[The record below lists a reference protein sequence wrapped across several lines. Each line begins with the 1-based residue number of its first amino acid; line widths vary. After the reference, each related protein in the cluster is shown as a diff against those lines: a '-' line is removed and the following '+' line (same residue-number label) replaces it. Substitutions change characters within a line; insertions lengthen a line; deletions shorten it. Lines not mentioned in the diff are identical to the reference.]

1 MTPKQQ
7 SQNRKPSD
15 RTSPGVFLGKS
26 IVEAAK
32 MLLAAKRQPIRNP
45 DIAAALSAGGL
56 VLNSKEPANTI
67 GSVLGRRAN
76 DVGDIVKVGRGTWG
90 LREWYPGRSFGKKDA
105 PKGGNGGKPDENSKV
120 ASVAVAR
127 IPFMI
132 TQVQR
137 ARLRKLGR
145 TDEEIKEMTPDE
157 AHGILGGLPKVRHA
171 PRAPAPPSKRR
182 RIVRPPSFLRR

>member
-1 MTPKQQ
+1 MKQ
-7 SQNRKPSD
+7 KLD
-15 RTSPGVFLGKS
+15 RTRAGAFLGKS

-32 MLLAAKRQPIRNP
+32 MLLAARRQPLRNP
-45 DIAAALSAGGL
+45 DIATAFSAGGL

-90 LREWYPGRSFGKKDA
+90 LMEWYPGRSFGKKDA
-105 PKGGNGGKPDENSKV
+105 PKGGTGGKPDENSEV

-157 AHGILGGLPKVRHA
+157 AHGILGTL
-171 PRAPAPPSKRR
+171 S
-182 RIVRPPSFLRR
+182 